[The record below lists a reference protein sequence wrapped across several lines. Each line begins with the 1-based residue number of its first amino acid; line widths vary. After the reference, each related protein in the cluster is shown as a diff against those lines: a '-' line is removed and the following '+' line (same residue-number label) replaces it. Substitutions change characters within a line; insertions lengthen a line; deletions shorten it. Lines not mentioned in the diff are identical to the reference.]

1 METKEMIYEGKAKKI
16 YSTDEEDKLIIH
28 YKDDATAF
36 DGKKKGQIKSKGKFN
51 LEISNI
57 FFMLL
62 EDNGIKTHLIRQIND
77 TDILVNKVDIIP
89 IEVVLRNI
97 AAGSLAKRLGLEEGT
112 KLNRPVLEYYYK
124 DDELGDPLINRY
136 HISERNLAT
145 EGQLKLLDILGFK
158 INKVLTDFLE
168 DKDLLLV
175 DFKLE
180 FGLDENDNIILADEI
195 SPDTCRFWDKSTLK
209 KLDKDRF
216 RRDLGEVEEA
226 YQEIL
231 NRLKKDVI
239 I

>member
-1 METKEMIYEGKAKKI
+1 MKTKEMIYEGKAKKI
-16 YSTDEEDKLIIH
+16 YRSEEEDKLIIH

-36 DGKKKGQIKSKGKFN
+36 DGKKKGKIKSKGKYN

-62 EDNGIKTHLIRQIND
+62 EDNDIKTHLIRQIND
-77 TDILVNKVDIIP
+77 TDILVKKVDIIP
-89 IEVVLRNI
+89 IEVVLRNV

-112 KLNRPVLEYYYK
+112 KLNRPILEYYYK

-136 HISERNLAT
+136 HIIERNLAT

-158 INKVLTDFLE
+158 INKILTNFLE
-168 DKDLLLV
+168 DKDLILV

-180 FGLDENDNIILADEI
+180 FGLDENNNIILADEI
-195 SPDTCRFWDKSTLK
+195 SPDTCRFWDKETNK

-216 RRDLGEVEEA
+216 RRDLGEIEEA

-231 NRLKKDVI
+231 YRLKKDVI

>member
-1 METKEMIYEGKAKKI
+1 METKKMIYEGKAKKI

-36 DGKKKGQIKSKGKFN
+36 DGKKKGKIKSKGKYN

-62 EDNGIKTHLIRQIND
+62 EDNDIKTHLIRQIND
-77 TDILVNKVDIIP
+77 TDILVKKVDIIP
-89 IEVVLRNI
+89 IEVVLRNV

-112 KLNRPVLEYYYK
+112 KLNRPILEYYYK

-136 HISERNLAT
+136 HIIERNLAT

-158 INKVLTDFLE
+158 INKVLTNFLE
-168 DKDLLLV
+168 DKDLTLV

-195 SPDTCRFWDKSTLK
+195 SPDTCRFWDKETNK

-216 RRDLGEVEEA
+216 RRDLGEIEEA

-231 NRLKKDVI
+231 YRLKKDVI
-239 I
+239 V

>member
-16 YSTDEEDKLIIH
+16 YSTEEEDKLIIH

-36 DGKKKGQIKSKGKFN
+36 DGKKKGKIKSKGKYN

-62 EDNGIKTHLIRQIND
+62 EDNDIKSHLIRQIND
-77 TDILVNKVDIIP
+77 TDILVKKVDIIP
-89 IEVVLRNI
+89 IEVVLRNV

-112 KLNRPVLEYYYK
+112 KLNRPILEYYYK

-136 HISERNLAT
+136 HIIERNLAT

-158 INKVLTDFLE
+158 INKVLTNFLE
-168 DKDLLLV
+168 DKDLILV

-180 FGLDENDNIILADEI
+180 FGLDKNGNIILADEI
-195 SPDTCRFWDKSTLK
+195 SPDTCRFWDKETNK

-216 RRDLGEVEEA
+216 RRDLGEIEEA

-231 NRLKKDVI
+231 YRLKKDVI

>member
-16 YSTDEEDKLIIH
+16 YSTEEEDKLIIH

-36 DGKKKGQIKSKGKFN
+36 DGKKRGQIKSKGKFN

-62 EDNGIKTHLIRQIND
+62 EDNDIKTHLIRQIND
-77 TDILVNKVDIIP
+77 TDILVKKVDIIP

-158 INKVLTDFLE
+158 INKVLTEFLE

-195 SPDTCRFWDKSTLK
+195 SPDTCRFWDKNTFK

-231 NRLKKDVI
+231 YRLKKDVI

>member
-1 METKEMIYEGKAKKI
+1 MEKGKLLYEGKAKKI
-16 YSTDEEDKLIIH
+16 YETDNQEELVVH

-36 DGKKKGQIKSKGKFN
+36 DGKKKGQIKSKGKYN

-62 EDNGIKTHLIRQIND
+62 EDHDVKTHLIRQIND
-77 TDILVNKVDIIP
+77 TDLLVKKVDIIP

-97 AAGSLAKRLGLEEGT
+97 AAGSLAKRLGMEEGT
-112 KLNRPVLEYYYK
+112 ELNRPILEYYYK
-124 DDELGDPLINRY
+124 DDDLGDPLINRY
-136 HISERNLAT
+136 HIVERELAT
-145 EGQLKLLDILGFK
+145 EGQLKLLDVLGFK
-158 INKVLTDFLE
+158 INKILTDYLE

-180 FGLDENDNIILADEI
+180 FGLDSNGNILLADEI
-195 SPDTCRFWDKSTLK
+195 SPDTCRFWDANTNK

-231 NRLKKDVI
+231 YRLKKDVLN
-239 I
+239 

>member
-62 EDNGIKTHLIRQIND
+62 EDNDIKTHLIRQIND

>member
-16 YSTDEEDKLIIH
+16 YSTEEEDKLIIH

-36 DGKKKGQIKSKGKFN
+36 DGKKKGKIKSKGKYN

-62 EDNGIKTHLIRQIND
+62 EDNDIKTHLIRQIND
-77 TDILVNKVDIIP
+77 TDILVKKVDIIP
-89 IEVVLRNI
+89 IEVVLRNV

-112 KLNRPVLEYYYK
+112 KLNRPILEYYYK

-136 HISERNLAT
+136 HIIERNLAT

-158 INKVLTDFLE
+158 INKVLTNFLE
-168 DKDLLLV
+168 DKGLILV

-180 FGLDENDNIILADEI
+180 FGLDKNGNIILADEI
-195 SPDTCRFWDKSTLK
+195 SPDTCRFWDKETNK

-216 RRDLGEVEEA
+216 RRDLGEIEEA

-231 NRLKKDVI
+231 YRLKKDVI

>member
-1 METKEMIYEGKAKKI
+1 METKKMIYEGKAKKI
-16 YSTDEEDKLIIH
+16 YSTEEEDKLIIH

-36 DGKKKGQIKSKGKFN
+36 DGKKKGKIKSKGKYN

-62 EDNGIKTHLIRQIND
+62 EDNDIKTHLIRQIND
-77 TDILVNKVDIIP
+77 TDILVKKVDIIP
-89 IEVVLRNI
+89 IEVVLRNV

-112 KLNRPVLEYYYK
+112 KLNRPILEYYYK

-136 HISERNLAT
+136 HIIERNLAT

-158 INKVLTDFLE
+158 INKVLTNFLE
-168 DKDLLLV
+168 DKDLTLV

-195 SPDTCRFWDKSTLK
+195 SPDTCRFWDKETNK

-216 RRDLGEVEEA
+216 RRDLGEIEEA

-231 NRLKKDVI
+231 YRLKKDVI
-239 I
+239 V

>member
-1 METKEMIYEGKAKKI
+1 MGKGNLLYEGKAKKI
-16 YSTDEEDKLIIH
+16 FKTDNPEQLIVH

-36 DGKKKGQIKSKGKFN
+36 DGKKKGKIESKGKYN

-62 EDNGIKTHLIRQIND
+62 EDNDVKTHLIRQIND
-77 TDILVNKVDIIP
+77 TDILVKKVDIIP
-89 IEVVLRNI
+89 VEIVLRNV

-112 KLNRPVLEYYYK
+112 ELNRPVLEYYYK
-124 DDELGDPLINRY
+124 SDELGDPPINSY
-136 HISERNLAT
+136 HIIERGFAT

-158 INKVLTDFLE
+158 INKILKEFLE
-168 DKDLLLV
+168 KKRIKLV

-180 FGLDENDNIILADEI
+180 FGVDSDGNILLADEI
-195 SPDTCRFWDKSTLK
+195 TPDTCRFWDMDTNK

-216 RRDLGEVEEA
+216 RRDMGGVEEA

-231 NRLKKDVI
+231 YRLKKDVVI
-239 I
+239 

>member
-77 TDILVNKVDIIP
+77 TDILVKKVDIIP